1 MLTKGVDSLNF
12 GLGSLGSSTPYDRL
26 AMGYSGRQ
34 IIAPELPG
42 GVFAPTGLCFIKRQ
56 SLQPS
61 EEIQALMKAPL
72 SKRLVCL
79 LFLKETSVLLLRILA
94 G

>member
-1 MLTKGVDSLNF
+1 V
-12 GLGSLGSSTPYDRL
+12 
-26 AMGYSGRQ
+26 AW
-34 IIAPELPG
+34 
-42 GVFAPTGLCFIKRQ
+42 GVFALIGLCFIKRL

-79 LFLKETSVLLLRILA
+79 LFLKETSVLPSRILA
-94 G
+94 GGADSPSLWQPDARSNVSCSSISTLQLS